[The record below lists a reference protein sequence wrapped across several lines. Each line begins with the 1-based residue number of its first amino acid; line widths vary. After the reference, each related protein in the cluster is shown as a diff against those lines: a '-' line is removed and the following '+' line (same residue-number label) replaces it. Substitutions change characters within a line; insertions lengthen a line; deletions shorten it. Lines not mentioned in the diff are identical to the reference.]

1 MDSCR
6 ANFNPSNHLKIAH
19 YLLYL
24 FLASSYLQSTTKLCL
39 VDGLPGSVKSCMEE
53 ERQALLSFK
62 KDVTDPS
69 GRLSSWVGLDCCLWN
84 GITCNNRT
92 GHVAKLDLG
101 NTYPFPTWSDPEYHR
116 DELAYQHS
124 CLEGKINPSLLSL
137 KHLYYLDLSGNSFE
151 LSKSIGLHK
160 SLRYL
165 NLSFALSYPAKIPEF
180 IGNLSSL
187 ETIDLSNNYFEEA
200 PIPKFFGQLK
210 SLGHLDVS
218 FASFVGQIPLNFGNL
233 SNLNYLDL
241 SGNFRLKIY
250 SKNLNWLP
258 NLSSLKYLNL
268 NIIDLGST
276 GVSLLHAVN
285 MLPSL
290 LELHFSECQITDIPL
305 SMQKIN
311 ITSLSTLDMSMN
323 NINSPLPSWFSNL
336 TSLRKLNLSLNYFT
350 GPILREFASLKYLEG
365 LDLSNNALQGQIPEL
380 IGNLCELK
388 TLNLQSNELDGGIQ
402 ELFLSGFSNCTD
414 SVLES
419 LDLSSNRL
427 ENELPANLGMLHKLQ
442 YLNLESNYFW
452 GLIPDSIGKLSS
464 LKTLNLS
471 YNHMNGSVPESLG
484 QLVRIVHLA
493 LYGNSWE
500 GILTESHFMNLTRL
514 RSIDVSTYRP
524 MSLIFNI
531 TYEWVPP
538 FKLYTI
544 GITNC
549 SVGPAFPVWLQSQT
563 ELFDVTLHSTGISDA
578 IPEEW
583 FLKISL
589 QLKYLDLSYNQ
600 ISGRLPLRLKCPN
613 LYHIDLSH
621 NQFEGPL
628 PLLSANASILNLESN
643 SFSGPI
649 PLNLDQL
656 MPTLQGLY
664 LSDNQLKGIIPPSI
678 CNMQRLSIISLRNNQ
693 LFGEFPQA
701 WSLWPAISIVDVGH
715 NNISGNIPSSMG
727 VPSELR
733 VLKLN
738 DNNFG
743 GRIPSSI
750 WKNCTYLTSID
761 LGGNRLTG
769 NMSLR
774 IGSNAPWLF
783 SLRLR
788 SNFLSGHV
796 PHQLCNL
803 PWLGIL
809 DLSHNNFSGTIPK
822 CLKNMTSLVD
832 GYSNVSYYEN
842 YFEQT
847 TLTSKGRELVYNKT
861 LFFVK
866 SIDLSSNNLE
876 GEIPEEI
883 TSLIALSIL
892 NLSRNQLSGSIP
904 SKIGN
909 LRWLETLD
917 LSNNR
922 LFGQIPQS
930 FSSLTSL
937 SHLNLSYNNLSGRI
951 PSGNQLQ
958 TLNDSSIYE
967 GNKLLCGEPLSK
979 CPGDETLTSANAKDS
994 NADGNDKLW
1003 FYVSMVLGFIVGFWG
1018 VCGTLL
1024 VKKSWRYAYFRFFDD
1039 IKNKVALAIELK
1051 LARLQRK
1058 S

>member
-1 MDSCR
+1 M
-6 ANFNPSNHLKIAH
+6 I
-19 YLLYL
+19 
-24 FLASSYLQSTTKLCL
+24 
-39 VDGLPGSVKSCMEE
+39 
-53 ERQALLSFK
+53 
-62 KDVTDPS
+62 DV
-69 GRLSSWVGLDCCLWN
+69 V
-84 GITCNNRT
+84 
-92 GHVAKLDLG
+92 
-101 NTYPFPTWSDPEYHR
+101 
-116 DELAYQHS
+116 
-124 CLEGKINPSLLSL
+124 
-137 KHLYYLDLSGNSFE
+137 
-151 LSKSIGLHK
+151 
-160 SLRYL
+160 
-165 NLSFALSYPAKIPEF
+165 
-180 IGNLSSL
+180 
-187 ETIDLSNNYFEEA
+187 
-200 PIPKFFGQLK
+200 
-210 SLGHLDVS
+210 
-218 FASFVGQIPLNFGNL
+218 
-233 SNLNYLDL
+233 
-241 SGNFRLKIY
+241 
-250 SKNLNWLP
+250 
-258 NLSSLKYLNL
+258 
-268 NIIDLGST
+268 ST
-276 GVSLLHAVN
+276 GVSLLHAVS

-290 LELHFSECQITDIPL
+290 LELHLSYCRITDIPL

-311 ITSLSTLDMSMN
+311 ITSLSTFDMSMN
-323 NINSPLPSWFSNL
+323 YIISPLPSWFSNL
-336 TSLRKLNLSLNYFT
+336 TSLRKLNPSQNYFT
-350 GPILREFASLKYLEG
+350 DPIPHEFASLKYLEG
-365 LDLSNNALQGQIPEL
+365 LDLANNALQGQIPKL

-388 TLNLQSNELDGGIQ
+388 TLNLQGNKLDGGIQ
-402 ELFLSGFSNCTD
+402 ELLSGFSNCTD

-442 YLNLESNYFW
+442 YPNLESNYFW

-484 QLVRIVHLA
+484 QLSELVHLA

-538 FKLYTI
+538 SKLYTI
-544 GITNC
+544 GIPNC

-621 NQFEGPL
+621 NEFEGPL
-628 PLLSANASILNLESN
+628 PLLSANASILDLESN

-664 LSDNQLKGIIPPSI
+664 LSDNQLKGIIHPSI

-693 LFGEFPQA
+693 LFGDFPQA
-701 WSLWPAISIVDVGH
+701 WSLWPAISIVDVGY
-715 NNISGNIPSSMG
+715 NNLSANIPSSMG
-727 VPSELR
+727 VPSELW
-733 VLKLN
+733 VLKMN
-738 DNNFG
+738 NNNFG

-774 IGSNAPWLF
+774 IGSNAPQLF

-803 PWLGIL
+803 PRLGIL

-832 GYSNVSYYEN
+832 GFSNASYYES

-847 TLTSKGRELVYNKT
+847 TLTSKGRELVYHKT
-861 LFFVK
+861 LFLVK

-876 GEIPEEI
+876 GEIPKEI
-883 TSLIALSIL
+883 TSLTALSIL
-892 NLSRNQLSGSIP
+892 NL
-904 SKIGN
+904 N

-951 PSGNQLQ
+951 PLGNQLQ

-967 GNKLLCGEPLSK
+967 GNKLLCGEPLSTK
-979 CPGDETLTSANAKDS
+979 CPGDETLTATNAKDS
-994 NADGNDKLW
+994 NADANDKLW

-1018 VCGTLL
+1018 VWGTLL

-1039 IKNKVALAIELK
+1039 IKNKVLLAIELK
-1051 LARLQRK
+1051 LARMQRK

>member
-69 GRLSSWVGLDCCLWN
+69 GRLSSWAGLDCCLWN

-92 GHVAKLDLG
+92 GHVAKLDLR

-124 CLEGKINPSLLSL
+124 CLE
-137 KHLYYLDLSGNSFE
+137 
-151 LSKSIGLHK
+151 
-160 SLRYL
+160 
-165 NLSFALSYPAKIPEF
+165 AKIPEF

-187 ETIDLSNNYFEEA
+187 ETLDLSNNYFEEA
-200 PIPKFFGQLK
+200 PFPKFFGQLK
-210 SLGHLDVS
+210 SLRHLDIS
-218 FASFVGQIPLNFGNL
+218 FASFVGQIPLTL
-233 SNLNYLDL
+233 
-241 SGNFRLKIY
+241 LKIS

-258 NLSSLKYLNL
+258 HLSFLKYLNL
-268 NIIDLGST
+268 NRIDLGST
-276 GVSLLHAVN
+276 G
-285 MLPSL
+285 
-290 LELHFSECQITDIPL
+290 
-305 SMQKIN
+305 KIN
-311 ITSLSTLDMSMN
+311 ITALSTLDMSMN
-323 NINSPLPSWFSNL
+323 KINSPLPSWFSNL
-336 TSLRKLNLSLNYFT
+336 TSLRKLNLSRNYFT
-350 GPILREFASLKYLEG
+350 GPIPHEFASLKYLEG
-365 LDLSNNALQGQIPEL
+365 LDLSNNALQGQIPKL

-388 TLNLQSNELDGGIQ
+388 TLNLQRNKLDGGIQ
-402 ELFLSGFSNCTD
+402 ELLSGFSNCAD

-452 GLIPDSIGKLSS
+452 GLIPESIGKLSS

-471 YNHMNGSVPESLG
+471 YNHMNGSIPESLG
-484 QLVRIVHLA
+484 QLSELVHLA

-600 ISGRLPLRLKCPN
+600 IRGRLPLRLKCPN

-649 PLNLDQL
+649 P
-656 MPTLQGLY
+656 
-664 LSDNQLKGIIPPSI
+664 
-678 CNMQRLSIISLRNNQ
+678 
-693 LFGEFPQA
+693 
-701 WSLWPAISIVDVGH
+701 
-715 NNISGNIPSSMG
+715 
-727 VPSELR
+727 
-733 VLKLN
+733 
-738 DNNFG
+738 
-743 GRIPSSI
+743 
-750 WKNCTYLTSID
+750 
-761 LGGNRLTG
+761 
-769 NMSLR
+769 
-774 IGSNAPWLF
+774 
-783 SLRLR
+783 
-788 SNFLSGHV
+788 
-796 PHQLCNL
+796 
-803 PWLGIL
+803 
-809 DLSHNNFSGTIPK
+809 
-822 CLKNMTSLVD
+822 
-832 GYSNVSYYEN
+832 
-842 YFEQT
+842 
-847 TLTSKGRELVYNKT
+847 
-861 LFFVK
+861 
-866 SIDLSSNNLE
+866 
-876 GEIPEEI
+876 
-883 TSLIALSIL
+883 
-892 NLSRNQLSGSIP
+892 
-904 SKIGN
+904 
-909 LRWLETLD
+909 
-917 LSNNR
+917 
-922 LFGQIPQS
+922 
-930 FSSLTSL
+930 
-937 SHLNLSYNNLSGRI
+937 
-951 PSGNQLQ
+951 
-958 TLNDSSIYE
+958 
-967 GNKLLCGEPLSK
+967 
-979 CPGDETLTSANAKDS
+979 
-994 NADGNDKLW
+994 
-1003 FYVSMVLGFIVGFWG
+1003 
-1018 VCGTLL
+1018 
-1024 VKKSWRYAYFRFFDD
+1024 
-1039 IKNKVALAIELK
+1039 
-1051 LARLQRK
+1051 
-1058 S
+1058 

>member
-69 GRLSSWVGLDCCLWN
+69 GRLSSWAGLDCCLWN
-84 GITCNNRT
+84 GITCNNRI
-92 GHVAKLDLG
+92 GHVAKLDLR

-137 KHLYYLDLSGNSFE
+137 KHLYYPDLSRNSLE
-151 LSKSIGLHK
+151 LSKFIGLHK
-160 SLRYL
+160 
-165 NLSFALSYPAKIPEF
+165 K
-180 IGNLSSL
+180 
-187 ETIDLSNNYFEEA
+187 A
-200 PIPKFFGQLK
+200 PFPKFFGQLK
-210 SLGHLDVS
+210 SLRHLDIS

-241 SGNFRLKIY
+241 SGNFRLKIS

-268 NIIDLGST
+268 NRIDLGST

-290 LELHFSECQITDIPL
+290 LELHLSECQITDIPL
-305 SMQKIN
+305 SMQRIN

-350 GPILREFASLKYLEG
+350 GHIPREFASLKYLEG
-365 LDLSNNALQGQIPEL
+365 LDLSNNALEGQIPEL

-402 ELFLSGFSNCTD
+402 GLFLSGFSNCTD

-452 GLIPDSIGKLSS
+452 GLIPDS
-464 LKTLNLS
+464 
-471 YNHMNGSVPESLG
+471 LG
-484 QLVRIVHLA
+484 QLSELVHLA

-531 TYEWVPP
+531 TYEWLPP

-583 FLKISL
+583 FLKISS

-600 ISGRLPLRLKCPN
+600 ISGRLPLLLKCPN

-621 NQFEGPL
+621 NQIEGPL

-664 LSDNQLKGIIPPSI
+664 LSDNQLKGIFPPSI
-678 CNMQRLSIISLRNNQ
+678 CNMQSLSIISLRNNQ

-701 WSLWPAISIVDVGH
+701 WSLWPIILIVDVGH
-715 NNISGNIPSSMG
+715 NNLSGNIPSSMG
-727 VPSELR
+727 VPRSLL

-750 WKNCTYLTSID
+750 WKNCTGLRSID

-769 NMSLR
+769 NMSLW
-774 IGSNAPWLF
+774 IGSNAPELF
-783 SLRLR
+783 FLRLR

-796 PHQLCNL
+796 PHQVCNL
-803 PWLGIL
+803 PLLDIL

-822 CLKNMTSLVD
+822 CVKNMASLVS
-832 GYSNVSYYEN
+832 GISNVSYYEN

-979 CPGDETLTSANAKDS
+979 CPGDETLTATNAKYS

-1003 FYVSMVLGFIVGFWG
+1003 LYVSMVLGFIVGFWG

>member
-24 FLASSYLQSTTKLCL
+24 FLASSYLWSTTKLCL

-69 GRLSSWVGLDCCLWN
+69 GRLSSWAGLDCCLWN

-92 GHVAKLDLG
+92 GHVAKLDLR
-101 NTYPFPTWSDPEYHR
+101 NTYPFPTWSDPEYR

-124 CLEGKINPSLLSL
+124 CLE
-137 KHLYYLDLSGNSFE
+137 
-151 LSKSIGLHK
+151 
-160 SLRYL
+160 
-165 NLSFALSYPAKIPEF
+165 AKIPEF

-187 ETIDLSNNYFEEA
+187 ETLDLSNNYFEEA
-200 PIPKFFGQLK
+200 PFPKFFGQLK
-210 SLGHLDVS
+210 SLRHLDIS
-218 FASFVGQIPLNFGNL
+218 FAYFVGQIPLNFGNL

-241 SGNFRLKIY
+241 SGNFQLKIS

-258 NLSSLKYLNL
+258 HLSFLKYLNL
-268 NIIDLGST
+268 NRIDLGST
-276 GVSLLHAVN
+276 GVSLQHAVN

-290 LELHFSECQITDIPL
+290 LELHLSHCQITDIPL

-311 ITSLSTLDMSMN
+311 ITALSTLDMSMN
-323 NINSPLPSWFSNL
+323 KINSPLPSWFSNL
-336 TSLRKLNLSLNYFT
+336 TSLRKLNLSRNYFT
-350 GPILREFASLKYLEG
+350 GPIPHEFASLKYLEG
-365 LDLSNNALQGQIPEL
+365 LDLSNNALQGQIPKL

-388 TLNLQSNELDGGIQ
+388 TLNLQRNKLDGGIQ
-402 ELFLSGFSNCTD
+402 ELLSGFSNCAD

-452 GLIPDSIGKLSS
+452 GLIPESIGKLSS

-471 YNHMNGSVPESLG
+471 YNHMNGSIPESLG
-484 QLVRIVHLA
+484 QLSELVHLA

-514 RSIDVSTYRP
+514 QSIDVSTYRP

-563 ELFDVTLHSTGISDA
+563 ELFDITLHSTGISDA

-600 ISGRLPLRLKCPN
+600 IRGRLPLRLKCAN

-628 PLLSANASILNLESN
+628 PLLSANASFLNLESN

-678 CNMQRLSIISLRNNQ
+678 CNMQSLSIISLRNNQ
-693 LFGEFPQA
+693 LFGEFPQE
-701 WSLWPAISIVDVGH
+701 WSLWLSISIVDVAH
-715 NNISGNIPSSMG
+715 NNLSGNIPSSMG
-727 VPSELR
+727 VPSSLV

-738 DNNFG
+738 DNNLG

-750 WKNCTYLTSID
+750 WQNCTRLRSID

-769 NMSLR
+769 NMSLW
-774 IGSNAPWLF
+774 IGSNAPTLF
-783 SLRLR
+783 FLRLR

-796 PHQLCNL
+796 PHQVCNL
-803 PWLGIL
+803 PMLDIL

-822 CLKNMTSLVD
+822 CLKNMASLVS
-832 GYSNVSYYEN
+832 GISNVSYYES

-958 TLNDSSIYE
+958 TLDDSSIYE
-967 GNKLLCGEPLSK
+967 GNKLLCGAPLSNK
-979 CPGDETLTSANAKDS
+979 CPGDETLTATNAKDS
-994 NADGNDKLW
+994 NADANDKLW

-1018 VCGTLL
+1018 VCGTLF